1 MVNGNGII
9 DINRATELAYEYRQV
24 GDIGILEMSELLS
37 YILWSD
43 DNNSIFI
50 SNIAFAWENENEN
63 KKLNGDNDEVFSSP
77 LAKYEKYGFINKNEI
92 ELFVFYFKWSL
103 NYDAVKLRD
112 YANIID
118 ILSNE
123 NSDKI
128 NENYI
133 Y

>member
-1 MVNGNGII
+1 MII

-37 YILWSD
+37 YILLSD
-43 DNNSIFI
+43 DNNSILI
-50 SNIAFAWENENEN
+50 STIAFAREN
-63 KKLNGDNDEVFSSP
+63 KKANEHVDEVFNSP
-77 LAKYEKYGFINKNEI
+77 LEKYEKYGFIDKNEI

-103 NYDAVKLRD
+103 NYDAVKLRN

-128 NENYI
+128 DENYMF
-133 Y
+133 